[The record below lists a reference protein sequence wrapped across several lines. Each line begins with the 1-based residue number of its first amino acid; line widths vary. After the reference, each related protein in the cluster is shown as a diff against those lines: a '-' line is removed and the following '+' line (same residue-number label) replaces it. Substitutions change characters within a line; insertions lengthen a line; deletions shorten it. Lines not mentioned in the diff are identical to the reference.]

1 LTEEIEVKARVEV
14 GEEFARRIERIGGKF
29 VREVTQ
35 EDLYF
40 RHPFRDLK
48 ERDEALRL
56 RREGKNYTL
65 TFKGRRVGKGAKMR
79 EELEIRVGDYEKM
92 IKLLERLEFEKAF
105 IIRKR
110 RKEFVLDGVTIAL
123 DSVEGLGE
131 FVEIEVMAVVEE
143 GGRARLRRME
153 AFKTELFDMADRLGI
168 PRDRLTTESYL
179 ELLTS
184 KSSSSKPLR

>member
-1 LTEEIEVKARVEV
+1 MTEEIEVKARVEV

-48 ERDEALRL
+48 GRDEALRL

-79 EELEIRVGDYEKM
+79 EELKIRVGDYEKM